1 MALSKANSAIA
12 TLEKFTR
19 RLREEAQVLTMHEYE
34 GAVTLR
40 EVVGAIGTFEYS
52 VRIAD
57 EIEAYVRE
65 LGREGRLVEMQ
76 LEEAF
81 SGVPEQYGALLRDYV
96 DEDMDHQEVLR
107 RLHEFSSDQLSDTVE
122 MTKVLGYGSVGQ
134 TDDFFVKPRGYRQL
148 EQVPRLPR
156 RVAESL
162 IQEFGS
168 LSNLME
174 ASQEELDEVN
184 GVGKA
189 RARTIRRSLERQ
201 RKLEPS
207 REVM

>member
-1 MALSKANSAIA
+1 M
-12 TLEKFTR
+12 
-19 RLREEAQVLTMHEYE
+19 TMHEYE

-81 SGVPEQYGALLRDYV
+81 SNVPEQYGALLRDYV
-96 DEDMDHQEVLR
+96 DEDMDHREVLR
-107 RLHEFSSDQLSDTVE
+107 NLHEFSSDQLSDTVE

-148 EQVPRLPR
+148 EQVPRLPK

-168 LSNLME
+168 LSSLIE